1 MKIIS
6 HLNPRH
12 MDDFLAIAILKTKY
26 TDAEIDF
33 VHPQSV
39 PNSYLEDP
47 EIILVDVGGNYN
59 PQLKNYD
66 HHQDLNLPS
75 SIVLVLKDEFE
86 GILNLTKI
94 LSSQTINFIDTT
106 DRFGVKQASEIAGV
120 PLNKEEDKMRKEILL
135 IDLKKHALEVGK
147 IYLET
152 IEIVKYSEWLNTFY
166 KKLDDA
172 KLLDEPREIL
182 KKEEESFYD
191 KLSKSRAIKIKN
203 LNVLISTES
212 LAPFHNK
219 AFDLGT
225 DIIIE
230 KNSMNPQHTSI
241 IKNTNSPKTKSIDL
255 AKVFNLYPKVFIHQN
270 GFIAVIEAEIS
281 TVDYAKIIELLTIE

>member
-39 PNSYLEDP
+39 PDTFIKDP

-75 SIVLVLKDEFE
+75 SIVLVLSNEFE
-86 GILNLTKI
+86 GVLNLTKI

-106 DRFGVKQASEIAGV
+106 DRFGVKQASELAGV
-120 PLNKEEDKMRKEILL
+120 PLNSQEDKMRKEILL
-135 IDLKKHALEVGK
+135 IDLKKHALEVG
-147 IYLET
+147 
-152 IEIVKYSEWLNTFY
+152 EIALKTLNIQKYSEWLSEFY
-166 KKLDDA
+166 KKLDELG
-172 KLLDEPREIL
+172 LLDEPRKII

-219 AFDLGT
+219 AFELGT

-241 IKNTNSPKTKSIDL
+241 IKNTNSPKTKHLDL
-255 AKVFNLYPKVFIHQN
+255 SKVFNLYPKVFIHQN
-270 GFIAVIEAEIS
+270 GFIAVIGVSINDVEP
-281 TVDYAKIIELLTIE
+281 AKIIELLTIE

>member
-12 MDDFLAIAILKTKY
+12 MDDFLSIAILKTKY
-26 TDAEIDF
+26 PDAEIDF

-39 PNSYLEDP
+39 PDSFVKDP

-59 PQLKNYD
+59 QQLKNYD

-106 DRFGVKQASEIAGV
+106 DRFGVKEASEVAGV
-120 PLNKEEDKMRKEILL
+120 PLNSGEDKMRKEILL

-172 KLLDEPREIL
+172 KLLDEPRKII
-182 KKEEESFYD
+182 KKEEEAFYD

-203 LNVLISTES
+203 LNVLISGES

-241 IKNTNSPKTKSIDL
+241 IKNTNSQKTKGIDL
-255 AKVFNLYPKVFIHQN
+255 AKVFNLYPKVFLHPN
-270 GFIAVIEAEIS
+270 GFIAVIGASIHEIEP
-281 TVDYAKIIELLTIE
+281 AKIIELLTIE

>member
-26 TDAEIDF
+26 PDAEIDF

-75 SIVLVLKDEFE
+75 SIFLVLQNEFE

-172 KLLDEPREIL
+172 KLLEEPRKIIR
-182 KKEEESFYD
+182 KEEEAFYD

-203 LNVLISTES
+203 LNVLISGES

-219 AFDLGT
+219 AFELGT
-225 DIIIE
+225 DLIIE

-241 IKNTNSPKTKSIDL
+241 IKNTNSTKTKHLDL
-255 AKVFNLYPKVFIHQN
+255 SKVFNLYPKVFIHQN
-270 GFIAVIEAEIS
+270 GFIAVIEVEINK
-281 TVDYAKIIELLTIE
+281 VDYLKIIELLTIE